1 VGDVKGGARSARAGT
16 RATSVKTGI
25 RRRAVGTRDRII
37 SYLGSITDIS
47 DPGGMAS
54 TKLAEAVGYPGS
66 SVAFAQ
72 LLSGMERDGLISRE
86 VRGKRTYRIIL
97 APGVH
102 PGEVSPSRVPAGS
115 GYAQVGVASG
125 AARGRVAQVAK
136 ADVAAAD
143 FDYDE
148 LARRLLVQVIRR
160 LATPPEGQEE
170 VVADLERELAMARTR
185 ASSLTAE
192 NRKLREQL
200 SLARFSLDQ
209 ARQGLDLGDLD
220 LERRA
225 LNQGGPVGEELSD
238 AEVVLLERLV
248 SAPRDA
254 VEEEIQPGATAL
266 LAGVHVNPEGWR
278 APQPRLRRVAAR
290 GRGPGDWCSF
300 PPDKTDRTASRPR
313 SELSRWRRAASA
325 APSASPAMTARRIS
339 SCSEFASSSRWSA
352 LARIDWRTNP
362 EASPRSSV
370 RIAPSRGPLPKFS
383 MRTWNAML

>member
-1 VGDVKGGARSARAGT
+1 
-16 RATSVKTGI
+16 
-25 RRRAVGTRDRII
+25 VGTRDRII

-54 TKLAEAVGYPGS
+54 TRLAEAVGYPGS

-97 APGVH
+97 APGVR
-102 PGEVSPSRVPAGS
+102 PAEVSASRASLGP
-115 GYAQVGVASG
+115 GYAPASAVQG
-125 AARGRVAQVAK
+125 GTARIRGPQGAK
-136 ADVAAAD
+136 ADPAALD

-170 VVADLERELAMARTR
+170 VVADLERELAAARTR

-209 ARQGLDLGDLD
+209 ARQGLDLSDLD
-220 LERRA
+220 LDQRA
-225 LNQGGPVGEELSD
+225 LGQGGPVGDELSD

-248 SAPRDA
+248 SPPREA

-266 LAGVHVNPEGWR
+266 RVICFRGCGVNR
-278 APQPRLRRVAAR
+278 
-290 GRGPGDWCSF
+290 
-300 PPDKTDRTASRPR
+300 K
-313 SELSRWRRAASA
+313 
-325 APSASPAMTARRIS
+325 
-339 SCSEFASSSRWSA
+339 
-352 LARIDWRTNP
+352 
-362 EASPRSSV
+362 
-370 RIAPSRGPLPKFS
+370 
-383 MRTWNAML
+383 